1 MNTNGNVGSQE
12 GGNGTDYG
20 SSEETAALLSRAPPP
35 PVVVAA
41 ASQGKPVL
49 TRQDR
54 ATFLVASPQLSVSG
68 LGGSEESGTTEDPA
82 TRSVPDIELHCRL
95 DGETQSQLQPPQP
108 QPQVQ
113 QTIMP
118 TGYRTRQS
126 SHQHRCRCDR
136 RDSLAP
142 SSALHL
148 ARSVSRESVKS
159 GHHCCPCQAPPPPV
173 LVTTSPSARII
184 RQSSQPEASACCCSG
199 CCCPLHT
206 GTTPSAASL
215 RQLREPGDGIAGIAA
230 DSLRIN
236 GGIRQFR
243 QFPWWCKS
251 SSTTMPT
258 TPPPPIAAVPGPGS
272 GSGSGSG
279 SQGAQGVVLC
289 PRTLSQVRRSRLR
302 RALTEA
308 TAETVNYVKTLRKP
322 VSTLSIPGAMKNS
335 GGVAGGGGVG
345 GAGGGAGGAGCG
357 SGGATGT
364 GEDAGIALVGVH
376 SEYPRYVDDRVLAGG
391 GQVKGPSG
399 SIGPGSKHKP
409 NVGYRL
415 GRRKALFEKRK
426 RISDYA
432 LVMGMF
438 GIIVMVIENELS
450 SAGVYTKASFYS
462 TALKTLIS
470 VSTVILIGLI
480 FAYHALE
487 VQLFMIDNCADDWR
501 IAMTWQ
507 RIAQISLELLI
518 CAIHPIPREDY
529 FLWTTKLANKGGNI
543 GSTWVPYD
551 VILSLPMFFRLY
563 LICRV
568 MLLHSKLFTDA
579 SSRSIGALNR
589 INFNTRFVLKTLMTI
604 CPGTVLLVFMVSLW
618 IIASWTLRQCER
630 FHDEEHANL
639 LNAMWLIAITFLS
652 VGFGDIVPNTYC
664 GRGIA
669 VSTGI
674 MGAGCTALLVAVVS
688 RKLELTRA
696 EKHVH
701 NFMMDTQLTKRLKN
715 AAANVLRETWLIYK
729 HTRLV
734 KRVNPGRVRTHQRK
748 FLLAIYA
755 LRKVKMDQR
764 KLMDNA
770 NTITDMAKTQ
780 NTVYEIVSHMST
792 RQDGLEERLVNL
804 TDQLVALEEK
814 LSSLQSQLDLLPE
827 ELTRCLAQHA
837 ERIEQRRN
845 FLHPDTAVA
854 MASTGGGGS
863 GIPTGNSLSMGVS
876 VSAHHPLANLSNSL
890 PHSRSVPSA
899 PSTTSL
905 HPWPANSIL
914 PPVSSRTP
922 HLVPETG
929 RHHSLAHST
938 VATTT
943 TSQSATRFASQSGM
957 GGLGNSQGSDTSP
970 HS

>member
-82 TRSVPDIELHCRL
+82 TRSVPDIELYCRL
-95 DGETQSQLQPPQP
+95 DGEAQQPQPQPPQP
-108 QPQVQ
+108 QPQAQQVQ
-113 QTIMP
+113 QTIIA
-118 TGYRTRQS
+118 TVGYRSRQP

-206 GTTPSAASL
+206 ATAPSAASL

-258 TPPPPIAAVPGPGS
+258 TPPPPMATVPGPGS
-272 GSGSGSG
+272 GSASGSG
-279 SQGAQGVVLC
+279 SQGAQGVLLC

-335 GGVAGGGGVG
+335 GGVGGGGGVG
-345 GAGGGAGGAGCG
+345 GAGGGGGAGCG

-364 GEDAGIALVGVH
+364 GEESGIALVGIH
-376 SEYPRYVDDRVLAGG
+376 SEYPRYVDERVLAGG

-470 VSTVILIGLI
+470 VSTVILLGLI

-487 VQLFMIDNCADDWR
+487 VQ
-501 IAMTWQ
+501 
-507 RIAQISLELLI
+507 
-518 CAIHPIPREDY
+518 
-529 FLWTTKLANKGGNI
+529 
-543 GSTWVPYD
+543 
-551 VILSLPMFFRLY
+551 
-563 LICRV
+563 
-568 MLLHSKLFTDA
+568 DA
-579 SSRSIGALNR
+579 GPSIN
-589 INFNTRFVLKTLMTI
+589 
-604 CPGTVLLVFMVSLW
+604 
-618 IIASWTLRQCER
+618 
-630 FHDEEHANL
+630 
-639 LNAMWLIAITFLS
+639 
-652 VGFGDIVPNTYC
+652 
-664 GRGIA
+664 
-669 VSTGI
+669 
-674 MGAGCTALLVAVVS
+674 
-688 RKLELTRA
+688 
-696 EKHVH
+696 EK
-701 NFMMDTQLTKRLKN
+701 
-715 AAANVLRETWLIYK
+715 
-729 HTRLV
+729 
-734 KRVNPGRVRTHQRK
+734 
-748 FLLAIYA
+748 
-755 LRKVKMDQR
+755 
-764 KLMDNA
+764 
-770 NTITDMAKTQ
+770 
-780 NTVYEIVSHMST
+780 
-792 RQDGLEERLVNL
+792 
-804 TDQLVALEEK
+804 
-814 LSSLQSQLDLLPE
+814 
-827 ELTRCLAQHA
+827 
-837 ERIEQRRN
+837 
-845 FLHPDTAVA
+845 
-854 MASTGGGGS
+854 
-863 GIPTGNSLSMGVS
+863 
-876 VSAHHPLANLSNSL
+876 
-890 PHSRSVPSA
+890 
-899 PSTTSL
+899 
-905 HPWPANSIL
+905 
-914 PPVSSRTP
+914 
-922 HLVPETG
+922 
-929 RHHSLAHST
+929 
-938 VATTT
+938 
-943 TSQSATRFASQSGM
+943 
-957 GGLGNSQGSDTSP
+957 
-970 HS
+970 

>member
-68 LGGSEESGTTEDPA
+68 LGGSEESGTNEDPA

-95 DGETQSQLQPPQP
+95 DGDAQPQPQP

-113 QTIMP
+113 LPVVP
-118 TGYRTRQS
+118 TVYRSRQH

-199 CCCPLHT
+199 CCCPLHAT
-206 GTTPSAASL
+206 TTPSAASL

-243 QFPWWCKS
+243 Q
-251 SSTTMPT
+251 
-258 TPPPPIAAVPGPGS
+258 
-272 GSGSGSG
+272 
-279 SQGAQGVVLC
+279 
-289 PRTLSQVRRSRLR
+289 
-302 RALTEA
+302 
-308 TAETVNYVKTLRKP
+308 LRKP

-345 GAGGGAGGAGCG
+345 GAGGGGGGAGCG

-364 GEDAGIALVGVH
+364 GEDAGIALVGVL
-376 SEYPRYVDDRVLAGG
+376 SEYPRYTDDRMLGS
-391 GQVKGPSG
+391 QVKGPSG

-450 SAGVYTKASFYS
+450 SAGVYTKASLYS

-470 VSTVILIGLI
+470 VSTVILLGLI
-480 FAYHALE
+480 LAYHALE

-507 RIAQISLELLI
+507 RIGQITIELVI
-518 CAIHPIPREDY
+518 CAIHPIPGEHY
-529 FLWTTKLANKGGNI
+529 FLWTTKLANKGGDF
-543 GSTWVPYD
+543 GSIWVPYD
-551 VILSLPMFFRLY
+551 VTLSLPMFFRLY

-639 LNAMWLIAITFLS
+639 LNAMWLISITFLS

-669 VSTGI
+669 VSTGL

-729 HTRLV
+729 YTRIV

-780 NTVYEIVSHMST
+780 TTVYEIVSDMST
-792 RQDGLEERLVNL
+792 RQDALEERLVGMEDRL
-804 TDQLVALEEK
+804 LGLEEK
-814 LSSLQSQLDLLPE
+814 LSGLQGQLELLPE
-827 ELTRCLAQHA
+827 VLTRCLAQHA
-837 ERIEQRRN
+837 ERMEQRRN

-854 MASTGGGGS
+854 MAGGVGGVS
-863 GIPTGNSLSMGVS
+863 VGNSLSMGIS
-876 VSAHHPLANLSNSL
+876 GSNVSAHHPLGSMSNSPLL

-899 PSTTSL
+899 PSTMSL
-905 HPWPANSIL
+905 HPWPVSPVL

-929 RHHSLAHST
+929 KHHSLAHST

-943 TSQSATRFASQSGM
+943 TSQSATRLTSQSGM
-957 GGLGNSQGSDTSP
+957 GGLGNSQGSDKSP